1 MAVSTPVTGADVG
14 AGAGT
19 SAPGTAAAQGAGADA
34 PPPANRAEL
43 TPLAFLER
51 AALAFGSRTAVVEGD
66 RRLDYRAFRQRAYR
80 LAAALRASGVARGD
94 RVAVLAPNG
103 LLALVAHYGVPLA
116 GAVLVALNTRLA
128 PAEIAY
134 ILGHSGA
141 RVLLVDAGLWPPL
154 APALGDCP
162 GVERVVVAGRPAGA
176 AAAAGRGASS
186 ARSGGPVCETYG
198 RFLRR
203 GSPAAAGA
211 PWPGPPSEDDP
222 LCINYTSGTTGTP
235 KGVVYTHRGAYL
247 NALSVAFELR
257 LGPESVYLWTL
268 PMFHCNGWCLTWGV
282 TAAGG
287 AHVTLRKVDPAR
299 VWAQIGRERVT
310 HFCAAPTVLI
320 DLANHPSA
328 RPQPRAGPPVTV
340 ATGGAP
346 PAPTTIAQ
354 MNALGVRVIHLYG
367 LTEVY
372 GPSHVCSWWPEWD
385 DLPAAEQARRTA
397 RQGVPHVGLGGARVV
412 DDTLRDVPPDGRTM
426 GQVVIRGN
434 TVMAGYYRDGA
445 ATADAFRGGWFRTGD
460 LGVVH
465 PDGYVELR
473 DRAKDVIIS
482 GGENVSTIEV
492 EQVLARH
499 PAVLEVAVVGI
510 PDPRWGEVP
519 KAFVALKPG
528 AAVAP
533 EELVEFCRRYLAR
546 YKAPRAIE
554 FGALPK
560 TSTGKIQKFALRAR
574 GR

>member
-1 MAVSTPVTGADVG
+1 MTG
-14 AGAGT
+14 
-19 SAPGTAAAQGAGADA
+19 APGTESDRRADPTA
-34 PPPANRAEL
+34 PPANRTEL

-51 AALAFGSRTAVVEGD
+51 AALAFGARTAVVEGG
-66 RRLDYRAFRQRAYR
+66 RRLDYRELRQHVYR
-80 LAAALRASGVARGD
+80 LAGALRAAGVARGD

-103 LLALVAHYGVPLA
+103 LLALAGHYGVPLA
-116 GAVLVALNTRLA
+116 GAVLVAINTRLA

-141 RVLLVDAGLWPPL
+141 KVLLVDAELWPPL
-154 APALGDCP
+154 APALGD
-162 GVERVVVAGRPAGA
+162 GRELERIVVAGG
-176 AAAAGRGASS
+176 
-186 ARSGGPVCETYG
+186 
-198 RFLRR
+198 
-203 GSPAAAGA
+203 PAAAGCEAYERFLSRA
-211 PWPGPPSEDDP
+211 PGSPPGAPGTTALGPASEDDP
-222 LCINYTSGTTGTP
+222 ICINYTSGTTGTP

-287 AHVTLRKVDPAR
+287 AHVTLRRVDPPL
-299 VWAQIGRERVT
+299 VWDLIERERVT
-310 HFCAAPTVLI
+310 HLCAAPTVLI
-320 DLANHPSA
+320 GLANHPSA
-328 RPQPRAGPPVTV
+328 RPQARAGAPVTV

-354 MNALGVRVIHLYG
+354 MSALGVRVTHLYG

-372 GPSHVCSWWPEWD
+372 GPSHVCSRWPEWD
-385 DLPAAEQARRTA
+385 ALPPAEQARRTA

-412 DDTLRDVPPDGRTM
+412 DAALRDVPADGQTM
-426 GQVVIRGN
+426 GEVVIRGN
-434 TVMAGYYRDGA
+434 TVMAGYFRDEA
-445 ATADAFRGGWFRTGD
+445 ATEAAFRGGWFRTGD

-473 DRAKDVIIS
+473 DRAKDVIIT

-533 EELVEFCRRYLAR
+533 EELIEFCRRHLAR
-546 YKAPRAIE
+546 FKAPKVIE
-554 FGALPK
+554 FGELPK

-574 GR
+574 ER